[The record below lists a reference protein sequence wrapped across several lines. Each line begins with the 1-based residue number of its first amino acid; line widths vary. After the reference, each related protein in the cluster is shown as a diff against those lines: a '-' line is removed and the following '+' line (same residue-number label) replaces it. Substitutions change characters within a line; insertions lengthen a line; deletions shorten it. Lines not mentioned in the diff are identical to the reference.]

1 VPTLEEAGYP
11 GLEITE
17 WQGIFVPAK
26 TPPAIVDGLNRSV
39 RAALETNEVKAG
51 LSKLSFEI
59 GGTSPAE
66 FARLVKAGHR
76 ALGPDREGIGVHAGE
91 LE

>member
-39 RAALETNEVKAG
+39 RAVPLVA
-51 LSKLSFEI
+51 
-59 GGTSPAE
+59 
-66 FARLVKAGHR
+66 ARQH
-76 ALGPDREGIGVHAGE
+76 HAGE
-91 LE
+91 MQHRARARRSV